1 MSEVSTV
8 YDPCGHAFLTRHCYK
23 WDFKPIY
30 IYIYIYITQKCPQ
43 NAGDAISEAQIQ
55 KNFQDPYN
63 CVITMASPSLKSWLR
78 H

>member
-30 IYIYIYITQKCPQ
+30 IYIYIL
-43 NAGDAISEAQIQ
+43 
-55 KNFQDPYN
+55 
-63 CVITMASPSLKSWLR
+63 LKSALKMQEMPFQRPKFKKISRTPTIVLSLWPPP